1 MDIFV
6 ELEEKYMTS
15 KTVGIIGGMGP
26 EATADLM
33 VKVIRATP
41 AKVDQDHIR
50 MLVDSNPKVPC
61 RVKAILGD
69 GANPGPVMAQMAE
82 GLEKMGADFLVI
94 PCNTAHYYIDYVTDA
109 VKIDVLNIIEE
120 TVKALK
126 KDGVKKVALLATS
139 ALIST
144 NLYIKELTA
153 AGIEVIVPQEDY
165 QQIVM
170 ETIFAVKS
178 GDFPKAESYVD
189 DIISHVVGRGAEAM
203 ILGCTE
209 LPLLISEEKY
219 PFKFY
224 DPTNILAKA
233 IVDKAL

>member
-1 MDIFV
+1 
-6 ELEEKYMTS
+6 MTS